1 MLGTPHQ
8 LTGALA
14 RSRVAPKSA
23 GPFLCQV
30 RWLCGAA
37 ARWHRQQQSVQR
49 GCHHRFRRACALIE
63 APPLKLLPHRL
74 HHAAHRSLQPPRPD
88 SACRSCRRHTSR
100 RAASCTNSHVR
111 SSKLKTSSQQS
122 RPSYTGLGCAC
133 ARRFAWCL
141 SVGSKSS
148 RRRSP
153 VLRSSNAEKCLNL
166 SCTYLDRP

>member
-49 GCHHRFRRACALIE
+49 GCHHRFRRACALRHPRSSCCRTAYTTRPIGPCSPLDLTVRADHVGDTLPAE
-63 APPLKLLPHRL
+63 QPRAPIHMYVVVNSR
-74 HHAAHRSLQPPRPD
+74 RPVNNPVLATQG
-88 SACRSCRRHTSR
+88 SGVRVRVASPGVCQSGASR
-100 RAASCTNSHVR
+100 RADVR
-111 SSKLKTSSQQS
+111 QS
-122 RPSYTGLGCAC
+122 YGVAIQ
-133 ARRFAWCL
+133 
-141 SVGSKSS
+141 
-148 RRRSP
+148 RS
-153 VLRSSNAEKCLNL
+153 A
-166 SCTYLDRP
+166 